1 MNEEMNRIEH
11 RLEELQVEN
20 EKLKERKEESERKY
34 FEEQKDIEDKIREN
48 EELRKKLLEEE
59 TKLQESFSSKVGTDI
74 EESKKIIGFIKRY
87 VLIGIITGVP
97 GIALTYIWDKWQENK
112 MLRELY
118 SKNIESVANPNN
130 KELAKEYELLRNRFY
145 KAYDIDKIEKL
156 IINSDEIAKLKS
168 DKQSIEKLTEEI
180 RKCREQYGEN
190 LNNYIEKQIQNET
203 REERIEADGI
213 YEDEIEIRRKNV
225 RELKGV

>member
-11 RLEELQVEN
+11 RLEELQAEN
-20 EKLKERKEESERKY
+20 EKFKERKEESERKY

-97 GIALTYIWDKWQENK
+97 GIALAYIWDKWQENK

-190 LNNYIEKQIQNET
+190 LNKYIEKQIQNET

-213 YEDEIEIRRKNV
+213 CEDEIEIRRKNV

>member
-11 RLEELQVEN
+11 RLEELQAEN

>member
-11 RLEELQVEN
+11 RLEELQAEN
-20 EKLKERKEESERKY
+20 EKFKERKEESERKY

-97 GIALTYIWDKWQENK
+97 GIALAYIWDKWQENK

-145 KAYDIDKIEKL
+145 KAYDIDGYLRHIKDYLFIGFIPDRNLLFTKVCVYLHQANLTGKIAGAK
-156 IINSDEIAKLKS
+156 NYPSSD
-168 DKQSIEKLTEEI
+168 
-180 RKCREQYGEN
+180 Y
-190 LNNYIEKQIQNET
+190 
-203 REERIEADGI
+203 
-213 YEDEIEIRRKNV
+213 
-225 RELKGV
+225 

>member
-11 RLEELQVEN
+11 RLEELQAEN
-20 EKLKERKEESERKY
+20 EKFKERKEESERKY

-97 GIALTYIWDKWQENK
+97 GIALAYIWDKWQENK

-145 KAYDIDKIEKL
+145 KACDIDKIEKL

-190 LNNYIEKQIQNET
+190 LNKYIEKQIQNET

-213 YEDEIEIRRKNV
+213 CEDEIEIRRKNV